1 VIPQQGFNTILEL
14 IEDRL
19 ARAGF
24 ALVSIETAALG
35 ADIERRS
42 EASLPVSTDE
52 FQRFLY
58 AIFAS
63 SYGDYHQA
71 QVFA

>member
-1 VIPQQGFNTILEL
+1 MIPQQGFNTLLEL
-14 IEDRL
+14 VEDRL

-24 ALVSIETAALG
+24 AHVSIETAALG
-35 ADIERRS
+35 ADIERRID
-42 EASLPVSTDE
+42 AALPVTSDE

-58 AIFAS
+58 PVFAS

>member
-1 VIPQQGFNTILEL
+1 VIPQQGFNTLLEL

-35 ADIERRS
+35 ADIERRID
-42 EASLPVSTDE
+42 AALPVTSDE
-52 FQRFLY
+52 FLRFLY

>member
-1 VIPQQGFNTILEL
+1 MIPQQGFNTLLEL
-14 IEDRL
+14 IEDRF

-35 ADIERRS
+35 ADIERRI
-42 EASLPVSTDE
+42 EAALPVSTDE

-58 AIFAS
+58 AVFS
-63 SYGDYHQA
+63 SPYGTYHA
-71 QVFA
+71 PRVLA